1 MSAPLTV
8 GDAAKRLGVS
18 TMRIYG
24 LIRDGRLKTS
34 RFGVFHM
41 ISEKDLKAVV
51 IGKVGRPRKTATKAA
66 ARKARTAKS

>member
-34 RFGVFHM
+34 RFGVVHM
-41 ISEKDLKAVV
+41 ISEEDLKAVV
-51 IGKVGRPRKTATKAA
+51 IGKVGRPRKTAAKAA
-66 ARKARTAKS
+66 TRKARTAKS